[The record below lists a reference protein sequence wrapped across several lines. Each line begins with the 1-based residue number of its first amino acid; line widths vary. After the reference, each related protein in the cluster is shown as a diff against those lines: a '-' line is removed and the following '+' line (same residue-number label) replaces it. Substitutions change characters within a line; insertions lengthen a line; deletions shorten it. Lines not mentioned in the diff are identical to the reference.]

1 MPTIT
6 PCVVRSSD
14 SAASGSPDSTRASR
28 SSSAT
33 VQCNSRLIEK
43 LRGPGLYDSRVAG
56 RWTSIL
62 VSLAAAML
70 LIVLVDGWA
79 IAFLPRVVEKIVI
92 SAAFI
97 VLVVVAVQELKGR
110 DRQRA

>member
-1 MPTIT
+1 MTEYGACSRRARCAHHALT
-6 PCVVRSSD
+6 RH
-14 SAASGSPDSTRASR
+14 SAS
-28 SSSAT
+28 
-33 VQCNSRLIEK
+33 QNCLI
-43 LRGPGLYDSRVAG
+43 YDARVAG

>member
-1 MPTIT
+1 
-6 PCVVRSSD
+6 
-14 SAASGSPDSTRASR
+14 
-28 SSSAT
+28 
-33 VQCNSRLIEK
+33 
-43 LRGPGLYDSRVAG
+43 VAG

-62 VSLAAAML
+62 VSLAAALL

>member
-1 MPTIT
+1 M
-6 PCVVRSSD
+6 
-14 SAASGSPDSTRASR
+14 
-28 SSSAT
+28 
-33 VQCNSRLIEK
+33 
-43 LRGPGLYDSRVAG
+43 AG

-70 LIVLVDGWA
+70 LIVLIDGWA

-97 VLVVVAVQELKGR
+97 MLVVVAVQELKGR

>member
-1 MPTIT
+1 MRGQIL
-6 PCVVRSSD
+6 RLGGERFARLD
-14 SAASGSPDSTRASR
+14 AGSEEQFRHA
-28 SSSAT
+28 

-92 SAAFI
+92 SAAFV

>member
-1 MPTIT
+1 
-6 PCVVRSSD
+6 
-14 SAASGSPDSTRASR
+14 
-28 SSSAT
+28 
-33 VQCNSRLIEK
+33 
-43 LRGPGLYDSRVAG
+43 VAG

-70 LIVLVDGWA
+70 LIVLIDGWA

-97 VLVVVAVQELKGR
+97 MLVVVAVQEVKGR

>member
-1 MPTIT
+1 
-6 PCVVRSSD
+6 
-14 SAASGSPDSTRASR
+14 
-28 SSSAT
+28 
-33 VQCNSRLIEK
+33 
-43 LRGPGLYDSRVAG
+43 VAG

-97 VLVVVAVQELKGR
+97 MLIVVAVQDLKGR
-110 DRQRA
+110 DPQRA

>member
-1 MPTIT
+1 
-6 PCVVRSSD
+6 
-14 SAASGSPDSTRASR
+14 
-28 SSSAT
+28 
-33 VQCNSRLIEK
+33 
-43 LRGPGLYDSRVAG
+43 VAG

-97 VLVVVAVQELKGR
+97 MLVVVAVQELKGR

>member
-1 MPTIT
+1 
-6 PCVVRSSD
+6 
-14 SAASGSPDSTRASR
+14 
-28 SSSAT
+28 
-33 VQCNSRLIEK
+33 
-43 LRGPGLYDSRVAG
+43 VAG

-92 SAAFI
+92 SAAF
-97 VLVVVAVQELKGR
+97 VMLVVVAVQELKGR

>member
-1 MPTIT
+1 M
-6 PCVVRSSD
+6 
-14 SAASGSPDSTRASR
+14 
-28 SSSAT
+28 
-33 VQCNSRLIEK
+33 
-43 LRGPGLYDSRVAG
+43 AG

-70 LIVLVDGWA
+70 LIVLIDGWA

-92 SAAFI
+92 SAAF
-97 VLVVVAVQELKGR
+97 VMLVVVAVQELKGR

>member
-1 MPTIT
+1 M
-6 PCVVRSSD
+6 
-14 SAASGSPDSTRASR
+14 
-28 SSSAT
+28 
-33 VQCNSRLIEK
+33 
-43 LRGPGLYDSRVAG
+43 AG

-70 LIVLVDGWA
+70 LIVLIDGWA

-97 VLVVVAVQELKGR
+97 VLVVVAVQQLKGR

>member
-1 MPTIT
+1 MHS
-6 PCVVRSSD
+6 VDMKS
-14 SAASGSPDSTRASR
+14 
-28 SSSAT
+28 
-33 VQCNSRLIEK
+33 QYK
-43 LRGPGLYDSRVAG
+43 LG
-56 RWTSIL
+56 
-62 VSLAAAML
+62 SLAAVAAML

-92 SAAFI
+92 SAAFV

>member
-1 MPTIT
+1 
-6 PCVVRSSD
+6 
-14 SAASGSPDSTRASR
+14 
-28 SSSAT
+28 
-33 VQCNSRLIEK
+33 
-43 LRGPGLYDSRVAG
+43 VAG

-70 LIVLVDGWA
+70 LIVLIDGWA

>member
-1 MPTIT
+1 
-6 PCVVRSSD
+6 
-14 SAASGSPDSTRASR
+14 
-28 SSSAT
+28 
-33 VQCNSRLIEK
+33 
-43 LRGPGLYDSRVAG
+43 VAG

-70 LIVLVDGWA
+70 LIVLIDGWA

-97 VLVVVAVQELKGR
+97 MLVVVAVEELKGR

>member
-1 MPTIT
+1 M
-6 PCVVRSSD
+6 
-14 SAASGSPDSTRASR
+14 
-28 SSSAT
+28 
-33 VQCNSRLIEK
+33 
-43 LRGPGLYDSRVAG
+43 AG

-70 LIVLVDGWA
+70 LIVLIDGWA

-92 SAAFI
+92 LAAFI
-97 VLVVVAVQELKGR
+97 MLVVVAVQELKGR

>member
-1 MPTIT
+1 
-6 PCVVRSSD
+6 
-14 SAASGSPDSTRASR
+14 
-28 SSSAT
+28 
-33 VQCNSRLIEK
+33 
-43 LRGPGLYDSRVAG
+43 VAG

-70 LIVLVDGWA
+70 LIVLIDGWA

-97 VLVVVAVQELKGR
+97 MLVVVAVQELKGR

>member
-1 MPTIT
+1 MK
-6 PCVVRSSD
+6 
-14 SAASGSPDSTRASR
+14 AASASTARAR
-28 SSSAT
+28 AASAGGRRRT
-33 VQCNSRLIEK
+33 ARN
-43 LRGPGLYDSRVAG
+43 YDARVAG

-70 LIVLVDGWA
+70 LIVLIDGWA

-97 VLVVVAVQELKGR
+97 MLVVVAVQELKGR